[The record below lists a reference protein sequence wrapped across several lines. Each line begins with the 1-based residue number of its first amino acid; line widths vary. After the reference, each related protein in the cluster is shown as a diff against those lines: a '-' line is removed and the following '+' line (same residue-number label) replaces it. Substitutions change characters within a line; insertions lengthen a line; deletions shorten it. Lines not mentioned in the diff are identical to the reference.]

1 MLLTKYIINTMKTL
15 YLSLSCDYFTTD
27 DDYYGCVYRYTK
39 LSPRTRGRCLHLS
52 ERDRTDFLSISFFVG
67 EAVKSKPLLP
77 QCVLIDLVSI
87 GSKTQQDFIL
97 TLHIVVHKRDSL
109 MTRCVS
115 KGKLAATLTMW
126 SMVFVSKFFAV
137 ARMWVALTQR
147 MEFGFGGTG

>member
-1 MLLTKYIINTMKTL
+1 MCFLLHNTLSANILAVSSPLGTYPYGFSVHRVRRL
-15 YLSLSCDYFTTD
+15 YT
-27 DDYYGCVYRYTK
+27 
-39 LSPRTRGRCLHLS
+39 
-52 ERDRTDFLSISFFVG
+52 
-67 EAVKSKPLLP
+67 VKSNPLFP

-97 TLHIVVHKRDSL
+97 VLHMVVHNRDSL

-126 SMVFVSKFFAV
+126 SMVFVSKFFVV

-147 MEFGFGGTG
+147 WSSDSAAPDMKATL